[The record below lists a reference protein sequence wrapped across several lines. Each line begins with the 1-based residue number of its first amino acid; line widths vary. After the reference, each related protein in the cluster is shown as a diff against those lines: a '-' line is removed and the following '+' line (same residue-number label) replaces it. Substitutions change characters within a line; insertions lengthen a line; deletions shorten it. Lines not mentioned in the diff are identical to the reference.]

1 VLDATVGLAA
11 VLTFVVLVLLS
22 GGVVGAD
29 SVRTLMGMAAIWFAV
44 PLIASAARPLRR
56 IPPEDAQQR
65 FDRAGDVV
73 IISLIGAW
81 AVLKMIG
88 GLPGLSGYE
97 LPLAERAGDVALAV
111 LVALV
116 VRVGLESVAA
126 HAYPSRLAEVSPAK
140 IPWSSARQR
149 LLATG
154 LRTAVFV
161 FVAIAF
167 LGNCWQLWVGAVM
180 FCVPQVLKIYEDR
193 FPNVAGLYAVLPRGV
208 VKVLVFLVIGK
219 LLGSWLEGRIDD
231 PLALIAA
238 GFVLLSVPG
247 LVESVLSLF
256 GREGTEVEHT
266 WGVRLAGTGAVAVTA
281 LIASGAIW

>member
-1 VLDATVGLAA
+1 
-11 VLTFVVLVLLS
+11 
-22 GGVVGAD
+22 
-29 SVRTLMGMAAIWFAV
+29 MAAIWFAV

-56 IPPEDAQQR
+56 VPPADAQER
-65 FDRAGDVV
+65 FDRLGDVV

-97 LPLAERAGDVALAV
+97 LPLADRAGDVALAV

-126 HAYPSRLAEVSPAK
+126 HAYPSRLADVSPPK
-140 IPWSSARQR
+140 IPWSSSRQR
-149 LLATG
+149 LVATG

-193 FPNVAGLYAVLPRGV
+193 FPNVPGLYAVLPRGV

-219 LLGSWLEGRIDD
+219 LLGTWLEGRMDD

-256 GREGTEVEHT
+256 GREGREVEPN

-281 LIASGAIW
+281 LIASGVIW